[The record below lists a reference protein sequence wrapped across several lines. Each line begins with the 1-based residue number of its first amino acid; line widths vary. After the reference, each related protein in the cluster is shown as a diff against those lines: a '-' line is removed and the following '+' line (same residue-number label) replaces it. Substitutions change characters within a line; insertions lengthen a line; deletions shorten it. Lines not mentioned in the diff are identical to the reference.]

1 MKIKKYLTILIYLL
15 LLLACT
21 GIVMFIGRLAEPSLP
36 EPPVT
41 NSSEQENDTPA
52 CPPDD
57 QRPNQELPEETA
69 AAGPGETIAR
79 NPNDSWWKNYVYDP
93 MPAETDPEETEAPY
107 MPPTLMLATDLH
119 YYSAELTDGGAAF
132 EKKIAGD
139 DGKTLWYSDEM
150 VDALLEEALYERP
163 SALILAGDI
172 TFYGEKENHLR
183 LAEKLQYVQEQG
195 VQILVIPGNH
205 DINSHNAAF
214 YYGEEAV
221 PAETVSAAEFA
232 DIYNPFGYAQAI
244 SRDEHSLSYI
254 YGLDEN
260 HWAMMLDTCQYDPVN
275 LVNGRLSPETLEWIR
290 EQLDYANDHEIMILP
305 AGHHNLL
312 RESRLYTFDCTI
324 ENHADL
330 TWLLQQYQLPVYLS
344 GHLHAQRIKRY
355 QEQPGIP
362 SEVQRIYEIVL
373 TPYCIPECRYGVFS
387 WDEEGGIDFQ
397 TRTVSVSRWAKR
409 HGINDENL
417 LQFDELAP
425 LWTKQIIKEQVLKTL
440 FSLPEEQKE
449 AMAALYADIYYDYIK
464 GNQMDHSLIEQT
476 EAWQLWERMAPDNVY
491 KKEIH
496 KMAEDCKT
504 NHLEWSFYSSL
515 T

>member
-1 MKIKKYLTILIYLL
+1 MKINKYLTILIYLL

-21 GIVMFIGRLAEPSLP
+21 GVVLFVGRLAEPSLP
-36 EPPVT
+36 EPSVK
-41 NSSEQENDTPA
+41 NGSEAETER
-52 CPPDD
+52 PDIPSD
-57 QRPNQELPEETA
+57 AQKPKPELSEETTA
-69 AAGPGETIAR
+69 SGPGETIAR
-79 NPNDSWWKNYVYDP
+79 NPNDTWWKNYVYAP
-93 MPAETDPEETEAPY
+93 APAETVPEEPEAPY
-107 MPPTLMLATDLH
+107 RPPVLMLATDLH

-150 VDALLEEALYERP
+150 IDALLEEALLERP

-183 LAEKLQYVQEQG
+183 LAEKLQFVQEQG

-205 DINSHNAAF
+205 DINSHKAAF
-214 YYGEEAV
+214 YYGEEVV

-232 DIYNPFGYAQAI
+232 GIYAPFGYAQAV
-244 SRDEHSLSYI
+244 SRDENSLSYI
-254 YGLDEN
+254 YELDDH

-290 EQLDYANDHEIMILP
+290 VQLEYARDNDILLLP
-305 AGHHNLL
+305 VGHHNLL
-312 RESRLYTFDCTI
+312 KESRLYTFDCTI

-330 TWLLQQYQLPVYLS
+330 TWLLQQYQLPVYIS

-355 QEQPGIP
+355 QERPGIP
-362 SEVQRIYEIVL
+362 SEVQRIYEVVL

-387 WDEEGGIDFQ
+387 WTEAGGIDFQ
-397 TRTVSVSRWAKR
+397 TRAVSVSQWAKR
-409 HGINDENL
+409 HGVNEENL
-417 LQFDELAP
+417 LQFDALAP
-425 LWTKQIIKEQVLKTL
+425 LWTKQIIKEQVLETL
-440 FSLPEEQKE
+440 YSLPEEQKE

-464 GNQMDHSLIEQT
+464 GRQMDRSVVERT
-476 EAWQLWERMAPDNVY
+476 EAWQLWERMDPDNVY

-496 KMAEDCKT
+496 KMVEDCKT
-504 NHLEWSFYSSL
+504 NHLEWSHS
-515 T
+515 